1 MCFRISTLLLGLLP
15 RSGVCSMAGYKRMK
29 RAENCTVSHNEAAL
43 HPVASFADATLH
55 IDRLFANSHCNDVY
69 LDVGTNIGVQIRKLL
84 EPHLYPKASS
94 LRFFE
99 DAYGPPPRYSV
110 CAIGFEPNP
119 YHNQR
124 LNQLQTELNQVG
136 FSVLILPV
144 GAGVSQGRLTF
155 KKLQPT
161 NWGCDALG
169 ISFAAT
175 STSVQN
181 QKGSLTTAPVLSFA
195 DVLDHIIRRRS
206 SGRRAVVAM
215 KLDPEGAED
224 GIVHALLDRNLMC
237 GVHSL
242 YVEFHDKT
250 TGLSAEKR
258 RSIAHAKLRLEQ
270 YVLTI
275 KRNESARAAGCLAT
289 TMATTDDESYQL
301 DGNPWPSQQGK
312 SDGL

>member
-1 MCFRISTLLLGLLP
+1 M
-15 RSGVCSMAGYKRMK
+15 
-29 RAENCTVSHNEAAL
+29 
-43 HPVASFADATLH
+43 
-55 IDRLFANSHCNDVY
+55 
-69 LDVGTNIGVQIRKLL
+69 
-84 EPHLYPKASS
+84 
-94 LRFFE
+94 
-99 DAYGPPPRYSV
+99 
-110 CAIGFEPNP
+110 
-119 YHNQR
+119 
-124 LNQLQTELNQVG
+124 
-136 FSVLILPV
+136 LILPV
-144 GAGVSQGRLTF
+144 GAGVSQGRLAF
-155 KKLQPT
+155 KKLQPI

-175 STSVQN
+175 SASVQN
-181 QKGSLTTAPVLSFA
+181 QKGSLTTVAPVLSFA

-270 YVLTI
+270 YVLTM

-289 TMATTDDESYQL
+289 TMAKTDDESYQL
-301 DGNPWPSQQGK
+301 DGKLCPSQQGK
-312 SDGL
+312 GDGL